1 MAGAFEKS
9 SSKSP
14 PVFEEGIGE
23 VKSEIFQRSLAYF
36 AVFFL
41 FLYPIFISAQLASA
55 QTKPSKKFERII
67 PSNNNIKPPGRVQET
82 NFFPFSVWYSGGK
95 ARAPLVPEVKA
106 GAKEKW
112 LKDLQQIKSLG
123 FNMVRT
129 WISWSDAEPREGE
142 YHFEHLKLL
151 LKLAHQVGL
160 KVFIQM
166 YVDSAPEWVGEKFGK
181 SALFQTQSGHK
192 IIPQAAPGYS
202 MDHPGVRKAIAEL
215 YSKTAEVAVQYPNF
229 HGWDIWSEPHIINWI
244 IRPWVQHAQFGF
256 NPYTQDRFRQW
267 LKRKYHSLD
276 SLNAAWGRHYLHWSE
291 VSAPRCSTILSY
303 TDFIDW
309 KLFLYAKLA
318 GDMRLKYNA
327 IRRVDSTHVITAHAS
342 PPSILSSP
350 MSGKDAAN
358 DFQRARQ
365 LDYYGLSMY
374 PKHNNHKYNWSS
386 WILELE
392 PDFSYSA
399 NMQHGGFYVGELQAG
414 QGTVGLKIG
423 DPIKPS
429 DEREWIW
436 TAIAAGAK
444 AINIY
449 AYYPMSTGYESG
461 GYGLINLD
469 GSLTKRA
476 KEAGHIAKTVT
487 NHGKLFE
494 NSPPVKA
501 QIALLY
507 NPLSQMIGGYN
518 NVGTRISGLHSQ
530 ALIGYWRY
538 FNQHNIPVNFI
549 DRETLEKDDLSQYKL
564 IIAPYS
570 LMFTQNAAEGLMDYV
585 RKGGHV
591 VGEARMG
598 WNDKQGD
605 ASKRIPGLGLAKMF
619 GVQEGKIS
627 KRKKF
632 LMNVTDDESTISQ
645 GLRGDTLTGAL
656 FAESLKPLP
665 HADHKAEILAA
676 FEDGTPAIT
685 STQYGKG
692 KALYIGSFLGL
703 ARQRFPHSIKNDDH
717 LFHNLL
723 KWAHVQLPL
732 TTPGINGEHV
742 EVRLHKNGNSSDY
755 LLFMINHDSTE
766 NDVVIHLNMESLGI
780 KNSRNIV
787 LTQINGNKKMKKKPT
802 GNTLTIQT
810 NLPEKGVEV
819 WRVHQIK

>member
-1 MAGAFEKS
+1 MVCFTA
-9 SSKSP
+9 
-14 PVFEEGIGE
+14 
-23 VKSEIFQRSLAYF
+23 L
-36 AVFFL
+36 FL
-41 FLYPIFISAQLASA
+41 FVYPTLVLA
-55 QTKPSKKFERII
+55 QTESAKTFTRVI
-67 PSNNNIKPPGRVQET
+67 PSNNNIKSPGNVQET

-95 ARAPLVPEVKA
+95 ARAPLVPEVKP
-106 GAKEKW
+106 GAKKKW
-112 LKDLQQIKSLG
+112 LKDLRQIKALG

-129 WISWSDAEPREGE
+129 WVSWSDAEPKEGK

-151 LKLAHQVGL
+151 LKLANKVGL

-166 YVDSAPEWVGEKFGK
+166 YVDSAPEWVGEKFGE
-181 SALFQTQSGHK
+181 SALFQTQNGHK

-202 MDHPGVRKAIAEL
+202 MDNPGVRKAIAKL
-215 YSKTAEVAVQYPNF
+215 YSKTAEIAIQYPNF

-267 LKRKYHSLD
+267 LKRKYHTLD
-276 SLNAAWGRHYLHWSE
+276 KLNEAWGRHYLNWSE
-291 VSAPRCSTILSY
+291 VSAPRYSTILSY

-342 PPSILSSP
+342 PPSILATP

-399 NMQHGGFYVGELQAG
+399 NIQHGGFYVGELQAG

-469 GSLTKRA
+469 GTLTKRA
-476 KEAGHIAKTVT
+476 KEAGDIAKVVRK
-487 NHGKLFE
+487 HGKLFE
-494 NSPPVKA
+494 NSPPIKA

-518 NVGTRISGLHSQ
+518 NVGTGISGLHSQ
-530 ALIGYWRY
+530 ALIGYYRY
-538 FNQHNIPVNFI
+538 FNKHNIPVTFI
-549 DRETLEKDDLSQYKL
+549 DKKALTKANISQYKL

-570 LMFTQNAAEGLMDYV
+570 LMFTKKAAKGLKNYV

-598 WNDKQGD
+598 WNNKQGD

-619 GVQEGKIS
+619 GVQEAKIT

-632 LMNVTDDESTISQ
+632 SMKVTDTKSAITK
-645 GLRGDTLTGAL
+645 GLGKDTLTGAL
-656 FAESLKPLP
+656 FAESLKPFP
-665 HADHKAEILAA
+665 NDNHKAKVLAA
-676 FEDGTPAIT
+676 FDDGTPAIT

-717 LFHNLL
+717 LLHNLL
-723 KWAHVQLPL
+723 NWAEVQLPL
-732 TTPGINGEHV
+732 TTPGVNGEHV
-742 EVRLHKNGNSSDY
+742 EVRLHKNRNDGDY
-755 LLFMINHDSTE
+755 LLFIINHDTTE
-766 NDVVIHLNMESLGI
+766 NDVSVHLNPGNLGL
-780 KNSRNIV
+780 NDSRNIV
-787 LTQINGNKKMKKKPT
+787 FTQLNGNKKMKKKPS
-802 GNTLTIQT
+802 GNTLTVQAK
-810 NLPEKGVEV
+810 LAGKGVEV
-819 WRVHQIK
+819 WRIHQGK

>member
-1 MAGAFEKS
+1 MKRQIKRMTG
-9 SSKSP
+9 
-14 PVFEEGIGE
+14 
-23 VKSEIFQRSLAYF
+23 F
-36 AVFFL
+36 AALFL
-41 FLYPIFISAQLASA
+41 FVYPTLLSAQAESA
-55 QTKPSKKFERII
+55 QTFTRVI
-67 PSNNNIKPPGRVQET
+67 PSNNNIKPPGSVQET

-95 ARAPLVPEVKA
+95 ARAPLVPEVKP
-106 GAKEKW
+106 GAKKKW
-112 LKDLQQIKSLG
+112 LKDLRQIKSLG

-129 WISWSDAEPREGE
+129 WVSWSDAEPREGE

-166 YVDSAPEWVGEKFGK
+166 YVDSAPEWVGKKFGE
-181 SALFQTQSGHK
+181 SALFQTQNGHK

-202 MDHPGVRKAIAEL
+202 MDNPGVRKAIAKL
-215 YSKTAEVAVQYPNF
+215 YSKTAEIAIQYPNF
-229 HGWDIWSEPHIINWI
+229 YGWDIWSEPHIINWI

-267 LKRKYHSLD
+267 LKRKYHT
-276 SLNAAWGRHYLHWSE
+276 LNKLNEAWGRHYLNWSE
-291 VSAPRCSTILSY
+291 VSAPRYSTILSY

-327 IRRVDSTHVITAHAS
+327 IRRVDSSHVITAHAS
-342 PPSILSSP
+342 PPSILATP

-399 NMQHGGFYVGELQAG
+399 NIQQGGFYVGELQAG

-469 GSLTKRA
+469 GTLTKRA
-476 KEAGHIAKTVT
+476 KEAGDIAKVVKK
-487 NHGKLFE
+487 HGKLFE
-494 NSPPVKA
+494 NSPPIKA

-518 NVGTRISGLHSQ
+518 NVGTGISGLHSQ
-530 ALIGYWRY
+530 ALIGYYRY
-538 FNQHNIPVNFI
+538 FNKHNIPVMFI
-549 DRETLEKDDLSQYKL
+549 DKKALTKANISQYKL

-570 LMFTQNAAEGLMDYV
+570 LMFTKKAAKGLMNYV

-598 WNDKQGD
+598 WNNKQGD

-619 GVQEGKIS
+619 GVQEAKII
-627 KRKKF
+627 KRNKF
-632 LMNVTDDESTISQ
+632 SIKVTDTKSAITK
-645 GLRGDTLTGAL
+645 GLGGDTLTGAL
-656 FAESLKPLP
+656 FAESLKPFP
-665 HADHKAEILAA
+665 NDNHKAKVLAA
-676 FEDGTPAIT
+676 FDDGTSAIT

-703 ARQRFPHSIKNDDH
+703 ARQRFPNSMKNDDH
-717 LFHNLL
+717 FLHNLL

-732 TTPGINGEHV
+732 TTPGANGEHV
-742 EVRLHKNGNSSDY
+742 EARLHKNRNTGDY
-755 LLFMINHDSTE
+755 ILFMINHDTTE
-766 NDVVIHLNMESLGI
+766 NDVSVHLNLANLGL
-780 KNSRNIV
+780 NHSQYIV
-787 LTQINGNKKMKKKPT
+787 LTQLNGNRKMTEKPS
-802 GNTLTIQT
+802 GNILTVQAK
-810 NLPEKGVEV
+810 LAGKGVEI
-819 WRVHQIK
+819 WHIHQGK